1 MWGSSLANAALFAL
15 FFPAVRLAPLHLDFT
30 PTHPSTQYI
39 IMAMHARPVPLDP
52 YNPSRGGGGA
62 DDGGVR
68 YPAPLLP
75 IRVPVFAPVLFLNDW
90 IVRVLSVG
98 TAVGRAGAGGHRRVL
113 SDSVESIEEGG
124 AGDGVEGV
132 RGALGA
138 SRARMRP
145 GGAGGRLGRKY
156 D

>member
-1 MWGSSLANAALFAL
+1 
-15 FFPAVRLAPLHLDFT
+15 
-30 PTHPSTQYI
+30 
-39 IMAMHARPVPLDP
+39 MAMHARPVPLDP

-98 TAVGRAGAGGHRRVL
+98 TAVGGAGAGGQGWGGGPAGRRTRGPL
-113 SDSVESIEEGG
+113 TDGEMREADGGGRGLTGG
-124 AGDGVEGV
+124 ARVWGQGRG
-132 RGALGA
+132 RGASLTSA
-138 SRARMRP
+138 KTTLSSR
-145 GGAGGRLGRKY
+145 
-156 D
+156 